1 MAVGFQE
8 LDLEAVSSRQ
18 QQWLK
23 IRTDEMLTEEEMRDR
38 RGNEEQLTPITNA
51 TCQSWRAES
60 LFPK

>member
-1 MAVGFQE
+1 MAVGLRK

-23 IRTDEMLTEEEMRDR
+23 IRTDELLTGEEMRDR
-38 RGNEEQLTPITNA
+38 QGNEEQLTLITNA